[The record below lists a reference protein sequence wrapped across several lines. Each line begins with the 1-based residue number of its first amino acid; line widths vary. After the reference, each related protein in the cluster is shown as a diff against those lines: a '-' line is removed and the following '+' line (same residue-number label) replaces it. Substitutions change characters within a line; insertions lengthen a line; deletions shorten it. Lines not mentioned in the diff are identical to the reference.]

1 MNYFPILCGNLSVP
15 FLSPPPHPTSSLPH
29 WPPDGRGTDPSL
41 LVRSVT
47 SVAHLGVAR
56 GASGRVHA
64 SPPCQGSRACQLLHL
79 QRAAAADATHLQVNV
94 FWEELCQ
101 SAGEWSKPAIQLEQ
115 NRLRGFLHCKV
126 RQRRQPLVGKRAVV
140 SRVRLAYCDN
150 LVIVFCGCPSLAG
163 ILRNGGHSSGCRIS
177 WQCGQWV
184 LCTKITMRPMN
195 TYTHAVIYRLHFGA
209 LVNCWPHKC
218 VIV

>member
-1 MNYFPILCGNLSVP
+1 MSVRISRSQKPCFQIASPQIAQLKHCLQYTLSSSYFLTGFSLCTCSYFAITHHFPFPRHSSTPKPINWWTTSPFCVGTFSVP
-15 FLSPPPHPTSSLPH
+15 FLSRPPHPLPPSLPH

-56 GASGRVHA
+56 GASGRVRA
-64 SPPCQGSRACQLLHL
+64 SPTCQGSWLCQLLHL

-115 NRLRGFLHCKV
+115 NRLQGFLHCKV
-126 RQRRQPLVGKRAVV
+126 RQSWQPLVGKKAVV
-140 SRVRLAYCDN
+140 SRVRLAYC
-150 LVIVFCGCPSLAG
+150 
-163 ILRNGGHSSGCRIS
+163 
-177 WQCGQWV
+177 
-184 LCTKITMRPMN
+184 
-195 TYTHAVIYRLHFGA
+195 
-209 LVNCWPHKC
+209 
-218 VIV
+218 